1 MYDRTNQMPT
11 YALVSLFSGLIIH
24 LGDLSPSETRISTYI
39 EKTKGCKLD
48 WFWFLVLLIPKTIIF
63 AIISG
68 WVTLKIPFV
77 QGLGIRVSTE

>member
-1 MYDRTNQMPT
+1 MPT
-11 YALVSLFSGLIIH
+11 YALVSLFSGLIIY

-63 AIISG
+63 ATISG
-68 WVTLKIPFV
+68 WVTPKISFV
-77 QGLGIRVSTE
+77 QDLGIRVSTE